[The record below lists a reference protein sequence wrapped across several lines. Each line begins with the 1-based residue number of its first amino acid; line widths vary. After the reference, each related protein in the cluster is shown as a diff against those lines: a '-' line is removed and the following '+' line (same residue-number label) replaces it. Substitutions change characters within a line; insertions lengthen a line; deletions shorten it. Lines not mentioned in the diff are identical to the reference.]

1 MAPLTL
7 ITAKP
12 CPFALP
18 ENRTALVV
26 IDMQKDFLLK
36 NGYGYLQCPSEQ
48 VFEQV
53 SSVIEPTAK
62 AIAAA
67 RKLGLHV
74 IHTRE
79 GHVSDLSDL
88 PPTKR
93 IRQATANPDR
103 HKLVIGAD
111 GPMGRLLVRGSD
123 GHDIVDEV
131 KPLKDE
137 PVLDKPGK
145 GSFYNT
151 DFHQMLVSRGI
162 THLLLAGVTTEC
174 CVATTFREANDH
186 GFETCVLTDC
196 TGGFDNTIVS
206 ATMDLFCAYDGLLGY
221 NCTSEPLLELA
232 ATVSA
237 IPPSASEGVFDISIA
252 SLRIAYRTSNLT
264 PATVVEYIYEQI
276 AKPES
281 AVVFSK
287 IIDKEVALKTL
298 PEPAIVADVA
308 DMPYFYGIPFTVSEN
323 FDIENSKLIRDLL
336 ASGAILVGSTKVES
350 TGAGVI
356 GVTIAE
362 ISSEYSAEY
371 IAGGY
376 SYGPALA
383 IAKGLGSFSLAL
395 DTDGSARIPAA
406 FSGVVGYNVSK
417 GLLPSDKIA
426 KVCPSVDTVAI
437 IATTVPDAR
446 AVFAELRGQDLTDP
460 YSVPDRAIPIKS
472 VDFRGPK
479 DGGFRFA
486 VPDDL
491 SLLSP
496 EYSTAFAACVEK
508 AKSLGGTQVEID
520 WSAVTKASK
529 LLGPLLDVE
538 RMAFSTATESS
549 DPAVAKVQEA
559 ISASASEVP
568 TLKVFQDID
577 TLRALK
583 TELYLKFEGTVGID
597 VIITPT
603 APYHP
608 TFAELE
614 ANPVGVN
621 GDLSIFTKLTN
632 AFEMCAVTLKA
643 NEYGPMKLPFGVM
656 LSAPMGMDGR
666 MLDIAEVLA

>member
-1 MAPLTL
+1 MAPLSLT
-7 ITAKP
+7 TAKP

-18 ENRTALVV
+18 EGRTALVV

-36 NGYGYLQCPSEQ
+36 NGYGYLQCPSEE

-79 GHVSDLSDL
+79 GHVSDLSDC

-103 HKLVIGAD
+103 HKLVIGVE

-196 TGGFDNTIVS
+196 TGGFDVPIVS

-221 NCTSEPLLELA
+221 NCTSKPLLELA
-232 ATVSA
+232 ATVST
-237 IPPSASEGVFDISIA
+237 IPPSVSEGVFDISIA
-252 SLRIAYRTSNLT
+252 SLRNAYRTSNLT
-264 PATVVEYIYEQI
+264 PAKVVEYIYEQI
-276 AKPES
+276 SKPES

-287 IIDKEVALKTL
+287 IFDKNAALNAL
-298 PEPAIVADVA
+298 PEPVIVADVA

-323 FDIENSKLIRDLL
+323 FDIENSKLVKDLL
-336 ASGAILVGSTKVES
+336 ASGAILVGITKIEA
-350 TGAGVI
+350 TGAGVA
-356 GVTIAE
+356 GVSNAE
-362 ISSEYSAEY
+362 ITSEYSAEY
-371 IAGGY
+371 AAGGY
-376 SYGPALA
+376 SYGSSLA

-426 KVCPSVDTVAI
+426 KFCPSIDSVAI
-437 IATTVPDAR
+437 IATTVADAR
-446 AVFAELRGQDLTDP
+446 CVFAELRGQDLTDP

-472 VDFRGPK
+472 VDFRGPT

-491 SLLSP
+491 SLLSAD
-496 EYSTAFAACVEK
+496 YRTAFAAFVAK

-520 WSAVTKASK
+520 WSGFTKASK
-529 LLGPLLDVE
+529 LVGPIMDVE
-538 RMAFSTATESS
+538 RKAFGIASVSP
-549 DPAVAKVQEA
+549 DPVVAKVQEA
-559 ISASASEVP
+559 VSASASEV
-568 TLKVFQDID
+568 LAMKVFQDLD

-583 TELYLKFEGTVGID
+583 TELYLKFEGAAGID

-608 TFAELE
+608 TLAELE
-614 ANPVGVN
+614 ANPVTVN
-621 GDLSIFTKLTN
+621 ADLSIFTKLAN
-632 AFEMCAVTLKA
+632 AFGMCSATMKA
-643 NEYGPMKLPFGVM
+643 DEYGPLKLPFGVM
-656 LSAPMGMDGR
+656 ISGPMGIDGR
-666 MLDIAEVLA
+666 MLDIAEALS